1 MTIVSVETELLTSGG
16 EKIAEYKNDN
26 ELHYNNVTSLSINSC
41 SSFESFK
48 NALSDQFSTYS
59 KHCDIAASRIEECAN
74 ALIEIDAQI
83 AGDSEATSKIS
94 ETTNEDISE
103 FTSLSGLTAIS
114 SINVVVDIESL
125 ISLSDN
131 ERKQVFNDLS
141 SSLTNAVS
149 SIENG
154 NGSYESNS
162 EYELVNKLVDNFMDN
177 ISTTNSDGTVTHKV
191 NDLVKN
197 DFYNEVV
204 KEYGEAANIKITPD
218 MLHYASRNK
227 LPLIRENISEYNL
240 TFNGSNQPTEVGQEY
255 NFYSAGIVD
264 GDEKT
269 SPYSSELYNTTIE
282 RNNSNTSVN
291 EPTTSVNKPD
301 KSDNTIT
308 TPDNTTEKPS
318 TIVNKPDDPFYN
330 QQQTTKNNNT
340 STKSSSSNVR
350 KGIATTILG
359 LGAAGAV
366 GAAGYGVYKK
376 KKRDQEDEEEDTTN
390 DEYDVH
396 IPEENIQNEE

>member
-1 MTIVSVETELLTSGG
+1 MAIVSVETELLISGG
-16 EKIAEYKNDN
+16 ENITNHKNNN
-26 ELHYNNVTSLSINSC
+26 ELHYNNVKSQSINSC
-41 SSFESFK
+41 PSFESFK
-48 NALSDQFSTYS
+48 SALSNQFSTYS
-59 KHCDIAASRIEECAN
+59 NHCDIASSRIEECAN

-83 AGDSEATSKIS
+83 LGDSEAIS
-94 ETTNEDISE
+94 EISEITSEDISE
-103 FTSLSGLTAIS
+103 FTSLSGLAAITG
-114 SINVVVDIESL
+114 INVVVDVESL

-177 ISTTNSDGTVTHKV
+177 ISTTNSDGTVTYKV

-204 KEYGEAANIKITPD
+204 KEYGETANIKITPD

-255 NFYSAGIVD
+255 NFYEAGIVD

-269 SPYSSELYNTTIE
+269 SPYSSELYNSTGSYERKYSWYPDAEESYHYNSRNWYICDDGFYRDVDGYIVCADRYNMGYNEDGSE
-282 RNNSNTSVN
+282 RNVKQIIDSNN
-291 EPTTSVNKPD
+291 A
-301 KSDNTIT
+301 I
-308 TPDNTTEKPS
+308 
-318 TIVNKPDDPFYN
+318 IVNTPFGPG
-330 QQQTTKNNNT
+330 K
-340 STKSSSSNVR
+340 
-350 KGIATTILG
+350 
-359 LGAAGAV
+359 
-366 GAAGYGVYKK
+366 VYDLC
-376 KKRDQEDEEEDTTN
+376 REGNIDI
-390 DEYDVH
+390 YVH
-396 IPEENIQNEE
+396 R

>member
-1 MTIVSVETELLTSGG
+1 MAIVSVETELLTSGG

-26 ELHYNNVTSLSINSC
+26 EHHYNNVTSQSINSC
-41 SSFESFK
+41 PSFESFK
-48 NALSDQFSTYS
+48 SALSDQFSTYS

-83 AGDSEATSKIS
+83 AGDSEATSEIS

-103 FTSLSGLTAIS
+103 FTSLSGLTAIT
-114 SINVVVDIESL
+114 SINLVVDIESL

-154 NGSYESNS
+154 NGSYENNS

-177 ISTTNSDGTVTHKV
+177 ISTTNSDGIVTYKV

-218 MLHYASRNK
+218 MLHYASRNGM
-227 LPLIRENISEYNL
+227 PLIRSNNNL
-240 TFNGSNQPTEVGQEY
+240 TITESHNTTNIGEEY
-255 NFYSAGIVD
+255 NFYKMGTAYM
-264 GDEKT
+264 DET
-269 SPYSSELYNTTIE
+269 SSPYSSELYESTGSYERKYSWYPDAEGSHHYNSSNWYICDDGFYRDADGYIVCADRYNMGYNEDGSE
-282 RNNSNTSVN
+282 RNSHQIIDSNNAIIV
-291 EPTTSVNKPD
+291 D
-301 KSDNTIT
+301 
-308 TPDNTTEKPS
+308 TPFGPGK
-318 TIVNKPDDPFYN
+318 
-330 QQQTTKNNNT
+330 
-340 STKSSSSNVR
+340 
-350 KGIATTILG
+350 
-359 LGAAGAV
+359 
-366 GAAGYGVYKK
+366 VYDFC
-376 KKRDQEDEEEDTTN
+376 REGNIDI
-390 DEYDVH
+390 YVH
-396 IPEENIQNEE
+396 R